1 MIQKDF
7 LQEILKQ
14 QKESVSVKN
23 AGMLRDG
30 LDTLPD
36 LDNYALIVSG
46 VRRCG
51 KSTLLY
57 QLLKKKGNIGVR
69 HL

>member
-7 LQEILKQ
+7 LQKILKQ
-14 QKESVSVKN
+14 QKESVSIKD

-36 LDNYALIVSG
+36 LDNFALIVSG

-57 QLLKKKGNIGVR
+57 QLLKKKHTEGMT
-69 HL
+69 

>member
-1 MIQKDF
+1 MIQKEF

-14 QKESVSVKN
+14 QKESVSVN
-23 AGMLRDG
+23 DAGMLRDG
-30 LDTLPD
+30 LDRLPD
-36 LDNYALIVSG
+36 LDNYASIVSG

-57 QLLKKKGNIGVR
+57 QLFEDYGSYCAT
-69 HL
+69 